1 MKEGEVLKKKHPLG
15 AMLKYASR
23 LAEKNL
29 NDKMAELN
37 VTRSQMDLLAFVFV
51 KNKEGYE
58 VNQVDIEKYLNL
70 KNPTVSGLINRLEK
84 KNYIKRETS
93 SKGANF
99 KSIVITE
106 NGKSLLEEGKKVVEL
121 SENTM
126 FSLLTKEEKAELE
139 RLLQKVIDNKIS
151 ND

>member
-1 MKEGEVLKKKHPLG
+1 MKKKHPLG